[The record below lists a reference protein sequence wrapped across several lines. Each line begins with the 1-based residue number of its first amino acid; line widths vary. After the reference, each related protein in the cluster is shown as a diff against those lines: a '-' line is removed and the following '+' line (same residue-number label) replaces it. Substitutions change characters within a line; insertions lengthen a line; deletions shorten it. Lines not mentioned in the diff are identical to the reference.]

1 MPPATTATS
10 LSPYPASPVAQ
21 GTPVTLTATVT
32 PAAAAGTVQF
42 RSGDIDLSNS
52 VIVTNGT
59 AMEGPLILPPGIHPL
74 TATFNPVDPVA
85 FTTSTAPVV
94 SFEVTSGP

>member
-1 MPPATTATS
+1 MPPASTATS
-10 LSPYPASPVAQ
+10 LSTYPASPVAQ

-42 RSGDIDLSNS
+42 RNAGINLGDP
-52 VIVTNGT
+52 VTVTTGT
-59 AMEGPLILPPGIHPL
+59 AMGGPLILPPGIHPL
-74 TATFNPVDPVA
+74 TATFNPCDPWA

-94 SFEVTSGP
+94 LFEITDRS